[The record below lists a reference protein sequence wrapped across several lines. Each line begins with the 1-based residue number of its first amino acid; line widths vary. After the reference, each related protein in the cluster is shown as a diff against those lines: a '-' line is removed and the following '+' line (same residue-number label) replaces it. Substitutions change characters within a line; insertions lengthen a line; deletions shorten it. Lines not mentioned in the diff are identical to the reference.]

1 MLSSTQCCTE
11 CSACAKNQ
19 ERREQLVVSDAGT
32 LLHGRLQGCSCGNVT
47 LLLHC
52 LVCVY
57 VCGVVSW
64 SHRYGDYF
72 KISSTVVIAVIYIKV
87 SREILAVF
95 EPYLPKINDK
105 LLLKAD
111 MSVEFLSSAHVVC
124 MIVGFCMVVLFVL
137 GVPVGTA
144 LLIHFQK
151 DKILSGSKNFRRKYV
166 PHPFMLL
173 PLSLLWLVLCC
184 GVVWCVVARVV
195 LWLVLCCGS
204 CCVVLC
210 CVVVWCG
217 VVWCGVVWCGVVWCG
232 VVLHC
237 DLTWLLLMYCCCCR
251 YGFLFVP
258 RCFCGVTIFSLFVF
272 SHCCLSRCGVVR
284 YVVRCVVRRVVVAAG
299 LMDTT
304 RNEAGDG
311 GRRL

>member
-184 GVVWCVVARVV
+184 GVVWCVVVWCEV
-195 LWLVLCCGS
+195 GQLVFCCGLRTETQND
-204 CCVVLC
+204 V
-210 CVVVWCG
+210 G
-217 VVWCGVVWCGVVWCG
+217 
-232 VVLHC
+232 
-237 DLTWLLLMYCCCCR
+237 
-251 YGFLFVP
+251 
-258 RCFCGVTIFSLFVF
+258 
-272 SHCCLSRCGVVR
+272 
-284 YVVRCVVRRVVVAAG
+284 AAASG
-299 LMDTT
+299 QWSET
-304 RNEAGDG
+304 
-311 GRRL
+311 RRLPSECDVCLASTKVCERVLLHLHLLGIRNKA